1 MSQLYHEFG
10 VTLSRRSAGEAWGIR
25 LAGGA
30 DLNSPL
36 IIIRVISATMSS
48 ASASLPFI
56 LRDHLFVV
64 RQQVVNRHQ
73 RLWLTI
79 KINSTQF
86 VCWWY
91 ITIWCNFHRPQQEKA
106 MRFCAAWKFA
116 FFFFFLFFM
125 KILLDNWKTRFA
137 FMRGG
142 KTMMKLCGWV
152 VHKIISTFYIARWIN
167 FIKRTIIS
175 SVYVAR
181 SIACCWNL
189 CASLTSHPLPL
200 AKRSKN
206 IGFISC
212 CDEYSFRDSSWQPV
226 AELAANVSPRDIQMS
241 FLKRYH

>member
-36 IIIRVISATMSS
+36 IIIRVISATKSS

-116 FFFFFLFFM
+116 FFFFLFFM

-181 SIACCWNL
+181 SIACCWPAILFLSQNE
-189 CASLTSHPLPL
+189 AKTSV
-200 AKRSKN
+200 
-206 IGFISC
+206 
-212 CDEYSFRDSSWQPV
+212 SSPV
-226 AELAANVSPRDIQMS
+226 AMNIHFATRVDNPWPSWLPMYRVATSKWA
-241 FLKRYH
+241 F